1 MESHTQRRTKMPP
14 SKNEL
19 AATLS
24 KGEASRL
31 GVLDAPAVVEHITTN
46 SKRMYGFTRKMV
58 PEGLPT
64 EPKLYIFSISEY
76 GDQVNLGPGFK
87 QYEIH
92 ACPSDKEYGEPC
104 VIDPINFFEEAK
116 VDVTE
121 HTFTSG
127 QQIADAIMKV
137 GPGMNASWDRRK
149 IGWLVSKTNPPSEED
164 IKRAVSIYTTEC
176 QRLFQEGER
185 NATSGRPNAM
195 WDVNETHRRAA
206 AYLGQTV
213 DWDKPSRKMV
223 VCDGCGDRIP
233 AGAPVHAGVCGAV
246 QGVKRDEK
254 GHVTDTGAWA
264 KALSLGMKT
273 KAQVPE
279 DIADLL

>member
-14 SKNEL
+14 SKNEI
-19 AATLS
+19 AATMTRA
-24 KGEASRL
+24 EAARA

-64 EPKLYIFSISEY
+64 EPKLYIFSISGY
-76 GDQVNLGPGFK
+76 GDDVNLGPGFK
-87 QYEIH
+87 QYRVH
-92 ACPSDKEYGEPC
+92 ACPKGEQHGEAT

-127 QQIADAIMKV
+127 KQIAEAIMKI

-149 IGWLVSKTNPPSEED
+149 VGWLMSSTNPPSAQELETAQ
-164 IKRAVSIYTTEC
+164 KIYTQEC
-176 QRLFQEGER
+176 TRLLNEGNRYAASNQLNEI
-185 NATSGRPNAM
+185 
-195 WDVNETHRRAA
+195 NETHRRAA
-206 AYLGQTV
+206 DYLGQRV
-213 DWDKPSRKMV
+213 DWDKPTRKMV
-223 VCDGCGDRIP
+223 DCDGCGERVPENTI
-233 AGAPVHAGVCGAV
+233 VHPQCGTV

-254 GHVTDTGAWA
+254 GRTTDTGKW
-264 KALSLGMKT
+264 KQALSIGMKK
-273 KAQVPE
+273 KADIPE
-279 DIADLL
+279 EIADLL